1 MTCFATGSSPNSLVS
16 HIIKSPFVGFYSS
29 PVSPLATLS
38 FLNQQSM
45 CHGHSMHN
53 RSPSY
58 TSLNYLQCREE
69 DGCSP
74 RLSSFPPSG
83 RLISP
88 LQTPARLSRIS
99 SSMPTY
105 SQGSST
111 TLSFCLPTP
120 RAPHSL
126 LCAASEPGFLLYN
139 TCARE
144 QLCFLLGLPS

>member
-53 RSPSY
+53 RSLIHQPKLFTVQGGRRLLSTAFFLPSIWEARIPSSN
-58 TSLNYLQCREE
+58 TCPPFKNQFKHAYL
-69 DGCSP
+69 
-74 RLSSFPPSG
+74 F
-83 RLISP
+83 
-88 LQTPARLSRIS
+88 SRIIHDS
-99 SSMPTY
+99 
-105 SQGSST
+105 
-111 TLSFCLPTP
+111 LCLPTP

-126 LCAASEPGFLLYN
+126 LCAASEPGIP
-139 TCARE
+139 TI
-144 QLCFLLGLPS
+144 